1 MRKHDTLDRPGQ
13 DASPLGQARP
23 RSRGWNGCGIP
34 CAMNAPGGFPYSGDD
49 PDGFMTRA
57 EVVSH
62 LEQHASSFGASMC
75 YDQRV
80 TAVDPSP
87 EGKGYLVSTA
97 DGAGFTAPIVV
108 VATGSFPFPGP
119 SPFSG
124 EGRRSQEVWTGAL
137 AGFSIRPAGKPTRHG
152 PGRPGGNMA
161 TKRNARPWC
170 NVVGGLVP

>member
-1 MRKHDTLDRPGQ
+1 M
-13 DASPLGQARP
+13 
-23 RSRGWNGCGIP
+23 P
-34 CAMNAPGGFPYSGDD
+34 CAMNAAGYSGDN

-57 EVVSH
+57 EVVDH

-97 DGAGFTAPIVV
+97 DGAGFTAPNVV
-108 VATGSFPFPGP
+108 VATGSFQFPRP

-124 EGRRSQEVWTGAL
+124 EGRAGPRKIGSGPWQGL
-137 AGFSIRPAGKPTRHG
+137 ASEPGWQPTRHG